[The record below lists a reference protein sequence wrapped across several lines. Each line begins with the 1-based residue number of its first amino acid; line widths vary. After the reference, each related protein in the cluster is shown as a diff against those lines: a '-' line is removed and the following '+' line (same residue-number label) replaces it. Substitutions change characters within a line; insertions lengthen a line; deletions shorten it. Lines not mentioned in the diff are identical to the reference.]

1 MTIVN
6 RSIRADGL
14 ILKPSRPIAMPD
26 FRIFDIATYNGSYN
40 GYSQKEEKFN
50 DFREFETW
58 SVVSGIRFG
67 IIMVK

>member
-1 MTIVN
+1 MTVVN

-50 DFREFETW
+50 DLENLKLGRLCQAFDLEL
-58 SVVSGIRFG
+58 
-67 IIMVK
+67 